1 MHLVYLKERCMI
13 MPVTEIN
20 FSEYATAFYEIIEG
34 KKGNKAEFVK
44 ALLKMGLNANEK
56 GIINEMFPQV
66 TTSKGE
72 NAIENQK
79 ADQLRKYLHGKNG
92 ISNIASE
99 LEGGFDE
106 DLYIVEL
113 QDYEDSKLIEFAQ
126 KLKLDTD
133 LDSIDEVRSAIAAC
147 YHSIINKA
155 STKKNSK
162 PNKTN
167 DSKDIILSHT
177 ISKNEK
183 KALLKLC
190 ELILTA
196 LRDLKNQTIEISNK
210 QHELNNLTNSEEDK
224 LWKPHL
230 EYQIASAVKRFDEAY
245 PKLEKLCADITK
257 LLEPKKHIS
266 ANFEAILLIAKN
278 ISNDEYK
285 SMCPEKYKYIAF
297 WHMISQ
303 FNDKINQGLCVID
316 KL

>member
-56 GIINEMFPQV
+56 EIIDGLFPQV

-99 LEGGFDE
+99 LECGFDE

-126 KLKLDTD
+126 KLKLATD

-147 YHSIINKA
+147 YHSIIDKA

-167 DSKDIILSHT
+167 DSKDIILSYT
-177 ISKNEK
+177 ISKTEK

-190 ELILTA
+190 ELIITA

-210 QHELNNLTNSEEDK
+210 QHELNNLTNSEADK

-230 EYQIASAVKRFDEAY
+230 ENQISSSVKRFDEAY

-303 FNDKINQGLCVID
+303 LNDKINQGLCVID